1 MGSYTTVHVTPEPE
15 CSYASFETNTP
26 LVSYT
31 SLINN
36 VLAAF
41 RPGRVVV
48 TMMADEAG
56 LKEVKESPFENSA
69 IMIPGFGLYTRSTTS
84 FTKVEGDCCV
94 LMGNWERELKNG
106 QDEEA
111 DRAHRKVTRM
121 SSF

>member
-1 MGSYTTVHVTPEPE
+1 
-15 CSYASFETNTP
+15 
-26 LVSYT
+26 
-31 SLINN
+31 
-36 VLAAF
+36 
-41 RPGRVVV
+41 
-48 TMMADEAG
+48 MMADEAG